1 MTRGG
6 PPWPPLFPPSSK
18 NPGEHE
24 VRPYTNRRSAM
35 PLSLK
40 IALSSLRAHRLRTIL
55 AMVGV
60 LLGALALTG
69 VQHISRAMMEK
80 TEVETAKLGTN
91 LFVARAG
98 QVSFR
103 RMGTARARNEALTFT
118 LGDARAL
125 MDGIPS
131 VRLGAPF
138 IEKTMPVRFESIKIP
153 CQLVATGSDYPLIRN
168 FTPAHGRFF
177 TAREAAGRDRVVVL
191 GAKIAERLFGAAA
204 KALGQQVFFSQ
215 AGARVIGVMETKGA
229 DISGTD
235 QDEQVFVPIPTYM
248 RRFANQDWISGIYL
262 QLDTPAAY
270 LSAKDAATAILRQRH
285 NIGTGKEDDFS
296 VLTARDTMQ
305 VQQQAL
311 DLVQT
316 LGLISSSISFAVG
329 GLGILSIMVLLV
341 RTRRLE
347 IGIRRAVGARRIDII
362 RQFMLEAALMAGAG
376 GGLGVVLALILLVI
390 VCRVG
395 GLPLV
400 IEPLLVI
407 GSLSGS
413 VALGLAA
420 GAYPAWQAAHIEILE
435 VLKSKG

>member
-1 MTRGG
+1 
-6 PPWPPLFPPSSK
+6 
-18 NPGEHE
+18 
-24 VRPYTNRRSAM
+24 M

-69 VQHISRAMMEK
+69 VQHVSRAMMEK

-91 LFVARAG
+91 LFAVRTG
-98 QVSFR
+98 QISFR
-103 RMGTARARNEALTFT
+103 RSGAARTRNQATTFT

-125 MDGIPS
+125 MSGVPS
-131 VRLGAPF
+131 VSRGVPF
-138 IEKTMPVRFESIKIP
+138 VEKTLPIRAGDIKIP
-153 CQLVATGSDYPLIRN
+153 CQLVATWPDYPQVRN
-168 FTPAHGRFF
+168 FNPEYGRFF
-177 TAREAAGRDRVVVL
+177 NAEEEQRRDRVVVL
-191 GAKIAERLFGAAA
+191 GAKIAERLFGSVA
-204 KALGQQVFFSQ
+204 KAVGQQVFFYR
-215 AGARVIGVMETKGA
+215 APARVIGVMETKGA

-235 QDEQVFVPIPTYM
+235 QDEQVFVPISTYL
-248 RRFANQDWISGIYL
+248 RRFANQDWITGVYM
-262 QLDTPAAY
+262 QLNTPTAHIAA
-270 LSAKDAATAILRQRH
+270 KEAATAILRRRH
-285 NIGTGKEDDFS
+285 NITTGKIEDFS
-296 VLTARDTMQ
+296 VLTARDTMK

-362 RQFMLEAALMAGAG
+362 RQFMLEAALMAGIG
-376 GGLGVVLALILLVI
+376 GSLGVILALILLVI
-390 VCRVG
+390 VCQIG
-395 GLPLV
+395 NLPMV
-400 IEPLLVI
+400 IEPLLVL
-407 GSLSGS
+407 GSLTGS
-413 VALGLAA
+413 VLLGLTA
-420 GAYPAWQAAHIEILE
+420 GAYPAWQAAHVEILE

>member
-1 MTRGG
+1 
-6 PPWPPLFPPSSK
+6 
-18 NPGEHE
+18 
-24 VRPYTNRRSAM
+24 M

-40 IALSSLRAHRLRTIL
+40 IALSSLRAHRLRTAL
-55 AMVGV
+55 AMIGV

-69 VQHISRAMMEK
+69 VQHVSRAMLEK

-91 LFVARAG
+91 LFVARTG

-103 RMGTARARNEALTFT
+103 RTGTARARNEARTFT

-125 MDGIPS
+125 ISGVPS
-131 VRLGAPF
+131 VVRGVPF
-138 IEKTMPVRFESIKIP
+138 VETTMPVRAGDIKIP
-153 CQLVATGSDYPLIRN
+153 CQLVATWPDYPLVRN
-168 FTPAHGRFF
+168 FTPEHGRFF
-177 TAREAAGRDRVVVL
+177 TTEEENDRQRVVVL
-191 GAKIAERLFGAAA
+191 GAKIADRLFGSAA
-204 KALGQQVFFSQ
+204 KAMGQQVFFYR
-215 AGARVIGVMETKGA
+215 AGARVVGVMETKGA

-235 QDEQVFVPIPTYM
+235 QDEQVFVPISTYL
-248 RRFANQDWISGIYL
+248 RRFANQDWITGVYL
-262 QLDTPAAY
+262 QLDTPTAY
-270 LSAKDAATAILRQRH
+270 ISAKEAATAILRQRH
-285 NIGTGKEDDFS
+285 DLGTGKADDFS

-347 IGIRRAVGARRIDII
+347 IGVRRAVGARRIDII
-362 RQFMLEAALMAGAG
+362 RQFMFEAALMAGTG
-376 GGLGVVLALILLVI
+376 GGLGVILALLLLVVI
-390 VCRVG
+390 CRIA

-400 IEPLLVI
+400 IEPLLVL
-407 GSLSGS
+407 GSLAGS

-435 VLKSKG
+435 VLKNKG

>member
-1 MTRGG
+1 
-6 PPWPPLFPPSSK
+6 
-18 NPGEHE
+18 
-24 VRPYTNRRSAM
+24 M

-40 IALSSLRAHRLRTIL
+40 IALSSLRAHRLRTAL

-69 VQHISRAMMEK
+69 VQHVSLAMQEK

-91 LFVARAG
+91 LFVARSG

-103 RMGTARARNEALTFT
+103 RMGTVRTRNEAITFT
-118 LGDARAL
+118 LGDAQAL

-138 IEKTMPVRFESIKIP
+138 IEKTMSVRAGDIKIP
-153 CQLVATGSDYPLIRN
+153 CQLVATGPDYPLIRN
-168 FTPAHGRFF
+168 FNAEHGRFF
-177 TAREAAGRDRVVVL
+177 NAAEETRRERVVVL
-191 GAKIAERLFGAAA
+191 GAKIAERLFGSAT
-204 KALGQQVFFSQ
+204 KALGQQVFFYR

-235 QDEQVFVPIPTYM
+235 QDEQLFVPISTYM
-248 RRFANQDWISGIYL
+248 RRFANQDWISGVYL
-262 QLDTPAAY
+262 QLDTPTAY
-270 LSAKDAATAILRQRH
+270 ISAKEAATAVLRQRH
-285 NIGTGKEDDFS
+285 NITAGKDEDFS

-347 IGIRRAVGARRIDII
+347 IGVRRAVGARRIDII
-362 RQFMLEAALMAGAG
+362 RQFMFEAALMAGTG
-376 GGLGVVLALILLVI
+376 GGLGVLLALMLLVI
-390 VCRVG
+390 VCRIG

-400 IEPLLVI
+400 IEPLLVL
-407 GSLSGS
+407 GSLTGS
-413 VALGLAA
+413 LLLGLAA

-435 VLKSKG
+435 VLKNK